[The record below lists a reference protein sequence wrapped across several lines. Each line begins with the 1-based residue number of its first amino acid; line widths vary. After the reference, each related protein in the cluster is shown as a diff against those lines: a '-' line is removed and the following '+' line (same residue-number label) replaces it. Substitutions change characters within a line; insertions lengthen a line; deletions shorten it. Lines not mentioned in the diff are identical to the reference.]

1 MVRRL
6 IGITPVSDAPFYLA
20 TFDAPGT
27 DEGPITLEL
36 PHGFGLMLGAFY
48 LFAPAAFPTGD
59 DG

>member
-6 IGITPVSDAPFYLA
+6 IGITPVPGAPFYLA

-27 DEGPITLEL
+27 DEAPITLEL
-36 PHGFGLMLGAFY
+36 PHGFGLLLGASY
-48 LFAPAAFPTGD
+48 LFAPAAFPAD